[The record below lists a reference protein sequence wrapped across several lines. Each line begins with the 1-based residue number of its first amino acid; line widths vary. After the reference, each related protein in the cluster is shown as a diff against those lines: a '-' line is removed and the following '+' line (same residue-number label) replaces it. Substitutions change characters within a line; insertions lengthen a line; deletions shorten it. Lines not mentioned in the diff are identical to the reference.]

1 MQVMF
6 VTLDLELN
14 DMNGDA
20 ITANLTQ
27 AVVEMLFLYTLVQQ
41 LLYKLSDVAWGFAA
55 VWFICNM
62 FACIYQYFSHV
73 CLSHISSV
81 FFQST
86 GFACGVQISGFLI
99 W

>member
-27 AVVEMLFLYTLVQQ
+27 AVVEMLFLYTLVQR
-41 LLYKLSDVAWGFAA
+41 LLYKLSDVAWGFVA
-55 VWFICNM
+55 VWFICN
-62 FACIYQYFSHV
+62 V
-73 CLSHISSV
+73 CVHLSV
-81 FFQST
+81 
-86 GFACGVQISGFLI
+86 L
-99 W
+99 